1 MNIVRHCSET
11 VSIRRFTVRSAFLNK
26 TERRSISMVTV
37 HQLIFAQHFSSK
49 AFSIQK
55 TVKMSLAISYSSD
68 EDDTPVSTSGDAFGI
83 SELPS
88 SKKPRVE
95 NSKGPT
101 SIVSSAP
108 DVLLEVCTNYRLIF

>member
-1 MNIVRHCSET
+1 
-11 VSIRRFTVRSAFLNK
+11 
-26 TERRSISMVTV
+26 
-37 HQLIFAQHFSSK
+37 
-49 AFSIQK
+49 
-55 TVKMSLAISYSSD
+55 MSLAISYSSD
-68 EDDTPVSTSGDAFGI
+68 EDDTPISTSGDAFGI

-108 DVLLEVCTNYRLIF
+108 DVLLEVCTNYRLIFLNTF